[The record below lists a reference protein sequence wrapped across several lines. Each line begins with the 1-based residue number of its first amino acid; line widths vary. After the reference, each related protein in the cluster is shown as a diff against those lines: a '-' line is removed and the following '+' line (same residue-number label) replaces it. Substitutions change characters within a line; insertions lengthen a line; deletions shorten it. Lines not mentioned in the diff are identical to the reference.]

1 MLEIAKMLF
10 AEGVD
15 VELDVVGCRP
25 LGPFPDFVKI
35 HGFVSKATAEGRQLL
50 DSLFSHA
57 HFLINPARAECYGI
71 VYAEAS
77 SFGLPSIATDVGGI
91 PTVVKN
97 GVNGQLFSLA
107 DSADKYCSY
116 IKDVMSSRDQYRDL
130 ALSSFKEYENRLNWA
145 VAGRAVRDLIRGL
158 ID

>member
-1 MLEIAKMLF
+1 
-10 AEGVD
+10 
-15 VELDVVGCRP
+15 
-25 LGPFPDFVKI
+25 
-35 HGFVSKATAEGRQLL
+35 LL

-57 HFLINPARAECYGI
+57 HFLINPSRAECYGLT
-71 VYAEAS
+71 YAEAS

-130 ALSSFKEYENRLNWA
+130 ALSSFKEYENRINWS
-145 VAGRAVRDLIRGL
+145 VAGKAVRDLIRGL
-158 ID
+158 IV